1 MNGETTSKVYNPYG
15 DNLKW
20 IRTAKQ
26 LADPFTKSMKPDDL
40 LKTFDTGLVDI
51 DDSSREKGRKNV
63 S

>member
-1 MNGETTSKVYNPYG
+1 MYNPYG